1 MPNKEKIQKSNT
13 HFPNHFLIP
22 ILSLTHYLIS
32 NLFQSLSISLN
43 ILRNFIHSSMTYLLH
58 GAEAFQHILCIRNK
72 QNNAKVSVKM
82 ILEKWN
88 IFPQNHFIHSV
99 RWEICHIHLGE
110 KFTHFLIFSFLL
122 HITPI
127 PPSFLLLS
135 TSSSSIIQCHKSY
148 SLKDMK

>member
-1 MPNKEKIQKSNT
+1 MPNKENIQKSNT

-22 ILSLTHYLIS
+22 VLSLTLSHIK
-32 NLFQSLSISLN
+32 SLSISLN
-43 ILRNFIHSSMTYLLH
+43 LSLHNFIHSSMTYLLH
-58 GAEAFQHILCIRNK
+58 GAEVFQRILCIRNK
-72 QNNAKVSVKM
+72 QSNTKVSVKM

-110 KFTHFLIFSFLL
+110 KFTRSLIFSFLL

-135 TSSSSIIQCHKSY
+135 TTTSSIIQCHKSY
-148 SLKDMK
+148 SLKDIK